1 MKEILNISGNGS
13 YSDIKARI
21 IDIAQR
27 YLECLLSNSYSIVV
41 NRRGDYYSI
50 SVIIRDSDEC
60 IIKAP

>member
-1 MKEILNISGNGS
+1 MKEILDISGNGS

-21 IDIAQR
+21 IDIAER
-27 YLECLLSNSYSIVV
+27 YLECLASNSYSIVV
-41 NRRGDYYSI
+41 NRREDYYSI